1 MGGNNKVNIQVK
13 SINME
18 PYGGTGSIT
27 YPVKVL
33 PSGAYNSS
41 QITRSLTGLGGKVPI
56 RKVQYNEGGYVASKK
71 SKKGK
76 K

>member
-56 RKVQYNEGGYVASKK
+56 RKIQYNEGGYVA
-71 SKKGK
+71 KKGK